1 MRRLHAFVVSLM
13 VALVAI
19 GVADPAAA
27 NERMWSP
34 SSAPTTPIIRSY
46 DVVAHSVGITGSE
59 GSLST
64 GSGTWPGLRSVR
76 PSRES
81 DAGVAAEEGA
91 ASLGS
96 TGRTVPG
103 DLNEQLAMEQAV
115 SNPAAG
121 TRLPITMTDA
131 RWPAAEGWV
140 KMSQNINGTEIHYVQ
155 NTITG
160 AVDDFKFIGGRG

>member
-1 MRRLHAFVVSLM
+1 M
-13 VALVAI
+13 
-19 GVADPAAA
+19 
-27 NERMWSP
+27 
-34 SSAPTTPIIRSY
+34 
-46 DVVAHSVGITGSE
+46 
-59 GSLST
+59 
-64 GSGTWPGLRSVR
+64 RSVR

-103 DLNEQLAMEQAV
+103 DLNEQLAMEEAV
-115 SNPAAG
+115 SNPAA
-121 TRLPITMTDA
+121 
-131 RWPAAEGWV
+131 GWV